1 LDSVELLTDSFTWQ
15 MMENPEIFVLA
26 NGVRFIPVGTMHER
40 AKHNF
45 DHDEEDVVLT
55 HQHTRKSSKVIHAD
69 GAALLK
75 EFETP
80 RTWAE
85 VILNFSRVNKK
96 DPQLVAE
103 EAIELLME
111 MKAQGF
117 IIPFEEGGSEK
128 QDPLFK
134 AGDPFKN
141 YIIKE
146 RLQYFEDSEVY
157 RIEDEPGK
165 SYALKLLKTKDENK
179 ISFMFNNE
187 IEILRKLDGKIN
199 PWLIDEGVEP
209 GFAFLIVEWI
219 AGIGAEAK
227 AKRLQNLGIRSNMAA
242 MLDLC
247 IAIVNAYD
255 HLHKQGIFH
264 SDIYPK
270 NILVSEYGQCKII
283 DFGISITIEGEK
295 KKFRGG
301 GMCYYFEPELAITA
315 LENKISPPSTAKAE
329 QYSIAAVLYFLITGH
344 HYLNFSI
351 ERDRL
356 FAQIAYDT
364 PNPMAAYDLDL
375 PKELDEVFAI
385 ALSKDPAKR
394 FPTLKEFA
402 GAITAIRSN
411 LYANPSFFI
420 AGKENAPERFINF
433 VLGKFGWDSSFIQKG
448 LALSPASSVN
458 YGAAGI
464 AYMFYR
470 IACVKGDPQMLELAD
485 VWSNRAAQYEG
496 DEDHSFF
503 SPELGFSPKSIG
515 KRSLYHSPAG
525 VHLVGALIDQCRGDQ
540 YSLSNSLKKF
550 VASAMVDCDKT
561 DLALGRAG
569 LLVGAAI
576 LVNELG
582 RTQEHQ
588 LKGIKE
594 FANKIMFEIWN
605 ELDRYPS
612 LKLPNEVNFFGMA
625 HGWAGL
631 LYGTL
636 LWCHHA
642 KQPLPSNFIMR
653 LEELQSS
660 ALPEKGSLVWPLSVL
675 DKHSWTGWCN
685 GSAGYVFLWS
695 LLYKHFGEEMYLAMA
710 EQIAGNIIAGNSRNI
725 SNLCCGF
732 AGEAYALLNLY
743 NLTADP
749 KYLVGAQD
757 KQERIM
763 TQIAEPVIRNNSL
776 YKGDIGLALL
786 FTEMTNPSQARMP
799 LFETGGN

>member
-1 LDSVELLTDSFTWQ
+1 MT
-15 MMENPEIFVLA
+15 NPEIFVLA
-26 NGVRFIPVGTMHER
+26 NGVRFIPVGTMHES

-69 GAALLK
+69 GAALLR

-80 RTWAE
+80 RSWAE
-85 VILNFSRVNKK
+85 VILNFSQVNKK

-117 IIPFEEGGSEK
+117 IIPFEEGGSAK
-128 QDPLFK
+128 QDSLFK
-134 AGDPFKN
+134 VGDSFKS
-141 YIIKE
+141 YFIKE

-157 RIEDEPGK
+157 RIEDELGK
-165 SYALKLLKTKDENK
+165 NYALKLLKTRDENK

-187 IEILRKLDGKIN
+187 IEILRMLDGKIN
-199 PWLIDEGVEP
+199 PRLIEEGVEP

-219 AGIGAEAK
+219 AGIGCEAK
-227 AKRLQNLGIRSNMAA
+227 AKRFQNLCIRSNMAS

-247 IAIVNAYD
+247 IAIVKAYY
-255 HLHKQGIFH
+255 HLHKQGVFH

-270 NILVSEYGQCKII
+270 NILVSEYGDCKII
-283 DFGISITIEGEK
+283 DFGISITAEGEK

-301 GMCYYFEPELAITA
+301 GMCYYFEPELAIAA
-315 LENKISPPSTAKAE
+315 LENKISPPSTEKAE

-351 ERDRL
+351 ERDKL
-356 FAQIAYDT
+356 FAQIAHD
-364 PNPMAAYDLDL
+364 PPKPLADYDLDL
-375 PKELDEVFAI
+375 PKELDDVFAI

-394 FPTLKEFA
+394 FATLKEFA
-402 GAITAIRSN
+402 QAITAIRN
-411 LYANPSFFI
+411 DIYTNPSFFI
-420 AGKENAPERFINF
+420 AGKENAPDQFSNFI
-433 VLGKFGWDSSFIQKG
+433 LAKFGWDSSFIQKG
-448 LALSPASSVN
+448 LALAPACSVN

-464 AYMFYR
+464 AYMYYR
-470 IACVKGDPQMLELAD
+470 IACVNGDPRLLELAD
-485 VWSNRAAQYEG
+485 VWSNRAAQYET
-496 DEDHSFF
+496 DEEHGFYSR
-503 SPELGFSPKSIG
+503 EMGFSPKSIG
-515 KRSLYHSPAG
+515 KRSLYHSATG
-525 VHLVGALIDQCRGDQ
+525 VHLVSALIDQCRGDH

-550 VASAMVDCDKT
+550 LAAARISCDKT
-561 DLALGRAG
+561 DLALGRTG
-569 LLVGAAI
+569 LLVGCAI
-576 LVNELG
+576 LVNELHN
-582 RTQEHQ
+582 TDQHQ
-588 LKGIKE
+588 LKSIKE
-594 FANKIMFEIWN
+594 FANSIML
-605 ELDRYPS
+605 ELWDELGRYPS
-612 LKLPNEVNFFGMA
+612 LTLPNEINFFGMA

-636 LWCHHA
+636 FWCHTT
-642 KQPLPSNFIMR
+642 KQVLPANFILR

-660 ALPEKGSLVWPLSVL
+660 AFTDRGNLKWPLSVL

-695 LLYKHFGEEMYLAMA
+695 YLYKHFGEEKYLVMA
-710 EQIAGNIIAGNSRNI
+710 EQIAGNIIGRNDRNI

-743 NLTADP
+743 NLTEDQR
-749 KYLVGAQD
+749 YLVGAQE
-757 KQERIM
+757 KRERIM
-763 TQIAEPVIRNNSL
+763 AQIAEPVIRNNSL

-786 FTEMTNPSQARMP
+786 FSEMKNPRFARMP
-799 LFETGGN
+799 LFETGRIELGR